1 MTWPTRDTSQCA
13 SKWYYMGKM
22 PVATFYRKYLALNC
36 WVPFAPSSED
46 DIGEISYFVQ
56 VSDSSNFC

>member
-1 MTWPTRDTSQCA
+1 
-13 SKWYYMGKM
+13 MGKM
-22 PVATFYRKYLALNC
+22 PMATFYRKYLALNC